1 MFENHRRGRQARNF
15 TTNVPKILDLKSS
28 SEQIFSE
35 NRRWVPLMITQKTNA
50 VQREIDRTDNPLDT
64 LYKIYE
70 IMIMTVI
77 KLKKLLES
85 SLR

>member
-1 MFENHRRGRQARNF
+1 
-15 TTNVPKILDLKSS
+15 
-28 SEQIFSE
+28 
-35 NRRWVPLMITQKTNA
+35 MITQKTNA
-50 VQREIDRTDNPLDT
+50 VQGGIDRSDNPLDT

-77 KLKKLLES
+77 KLKKLLAS

>member
-1 MFENHRRGRQARNF
+1 MAALPPLIHH
-15 TTNVPKILDLKSS
+15 
-28 SEQIFSE
+28 IFPGHSTLFVLVTQSYY
-35 NRRWVPLMITQKTNA
+35 NMRTYMITQKTNA

>member
-1 MFENHRRGRQARNF
+1 
-15 TTNVPKILDLKSS
+15 
-28 SEQIFSE
+28 
-35 NRRWVPLMITQKTNA
+35 MITQKTNA

-70 IMIMTVI
+70 IMIITVI